1 MLSDS
6 NTDLPKREWGSFGV
20 LLIALVTYLVVLPF
34 LPGGAAG
41 GALLRLGW
49 SVVILAGLLIA
60 SRNRK
65 ALWFALVV
73 AIPVLLLHW
82 TAGHSDLR
90 AVRIAEP
97 LSSALFLAFTAG
109 VVLKSVFLERHV
121 TLDEI
126 LGGVIVYL
134 LIGVVFGQLHY
145 AMELARPGAYLLGE
159 VALSETS
166 SGVDGDLSLSFLYYS
181 FTTLTTLGY
190 GDIRPVTHAA
200 RMLSTGEAL
209 IGQLYVAILIARLV
223 GSYISQR
230 GDS

>member
-1 MLSDS
+1 MRSGS
-6 NTDLPKREWGSFGV
+6 NRTLPQRESGRFGV
-20 LLIALVTYLVVLPF
+20 LLVALVAFLVVLPF
-34 LPGGAAG
+34 FPGSGAG

-65 ALWFALVV
+65 ALWIALVI
-73 AIPVLLLHW
+73 AIPVLVLRW
-82 TAGHSDLR
+82 TAGHSDLP
-90 AVRIAEP
+90 ALRIAEP

-109 VVLKSVFLERHV
+109 VILKSIFFERRV

-134 LIGVVFGQLHY
+134 LIGVVWGQLHH
-145 AMELARPGAYLLGE
+145 ALELAHPGAYLLGD
-159 VALSETS
+159 VALVATA
-166 SGVDGDLSLSFLYYS
+166 SGADENPVLTFLYFS

-200 RMLSTGEAL
+200 RMLSTSEAL

-223 GSYISQR
+223 GSHISQR
-230 GDS
+230 DEP

>member
-1 MLSDS
+1 MRSGS
-6 NTDLPKREWGSFGV
+6 NGTLPQREWGRFGV
-20 LLIALVTYLVVLPF
+20 LLIALVAFLVVVPF
-34 LPGGAAG
+34 LPGGVAG

-65 ALWFALVV
+65 VLWIALVI
-73 AIPVLLLHW
+73 AIPVLVLRW
-82 TAGHSDLR
+82 TAGHSDLP
-90 AVRIAEP
+90 ALRIAEP

-109 VVLKSVFLERHV
+109 VILKSIFFERRV

-126 LGGVIVYL
+126 LGGVVVYL
-134 LIGVVFGQLHY
+134 LIGVAWGQLHH
-145 AMELARPGAYLLGE
+145 ALELAHPGAYLLGD
-159 VALSETS
+159 VALVATS
-166 SGVDGDLSLSFLYYS
+166 SGADGNPVLTFLYYS

-200 RMLSTGEAL
+200 RMLSTSEAL

-223 GSYISQR
+223 GSHISQR
-230 GDS
+230 NEP

>member
-1 MLSDS
+1 
-6 NTDLPKREWGSFGV
+6 
-20 LLIALVTYLVVLPF
+20 
-34 LPGGAAG
+34 
-41 GALLRLGW
+41 
-49 SVVILAGLLIA
+49 VVILAGLLIA

-65 ALWFALVV
+65 ALWFALVI
-73 AIPVLLLHW
+73 AIPVLILRW
-82 TAGHSDLR
+82 TAGHSDLP
-90 AVRIAEP
+90 AMKIAEP

-109 VVLKSVFLERHV
+109 VVLKSIFSKRRV

-134 LIGVVFGQLHY
+134 LIGIVWGQLHH
-145 AMELARPGAYLLGE
+145 ALELAHPGAYLLGD
-159 VALSETS
+159 VTLAATS
-166 SGVDGDLSLSFLYYS
+166 SGADEGLVRTFLYYS

-200 RMLSTGEAL
+200 RMLSTAEAL

-223 GSYISQR
+223 SGYISQR

>member
-1 MLSDS
+1 MPSDS
-6 NTDLPKREWGSFGV
+6 NTNLPEREWGRFGV

-34 LPGGAAG
+34 LPGGGAG
-41 GALLRLGW
+41 GALIQLGW
-49 SVVILAGLLIA
+49 SIVILAGLLIA
-60 SRNRK
+60 SRNRN
-65 ALWFALVV
+65 ALWIALVI
-73 AIPVLLLHW
+73 AIPVLVLRW

-90 AVRIAEP
+90 AVTIAAP

-109 VVLKSVFLERHV
+109 VVLKSIFFERRV

-134 LIGVVFGQLHY
+134 LIGVIWAQLHH
-145 AMELARPGAYLLGE
+145 AVELAHPGAYLLGE
-159 VALSETS
+159 VALAATS
-166 SGVDGDLSLSFLYYS
+166 SGADGDLVLTFLYYS

-200 RMLSTGEAL
+200 RVLSTSEAL

-223 GSYISQR
+223 GSHISQR

>member
-1 MLSDS
+1 MRSGS
-6 NTDLPKREWGSFGV
+6 NGTLPQREWGRFGV
-20 LLIALVTYLVVLPF
+20 LLVALVAFLVVLPF
-34 LPGGAAG
+34 FPGSGAG

-49 SVVILAGLLIA
+49 SVVILAGLLTA

-65 ALWFALVV
+65 ALWIALVI
-73 AIPVLLLHW
+73 AIPVLVLRW
-82 TAGHSDLR
+82 TADHSDLP
-90 AVRIAEP
+90 ALRIAEP

-109 VVLKSVFLERHV
+109 VILKSIFFERRV

-134 LIGVVFGQLHY
+134 LIGVVWGQLHH
-145 AMELARPGAYLLGE
+145 ALELAHPGAYLLGD
-159 VALSETS
+159 VALVATA
-166 SGVDGDLSLSFLYYS
+166 SGADENPVLTFLYYS

-200 RMLSTGEAL
+200 RMLSTSEAL

-223 GSYISQR
+223 GSHISQR

>member
-1 MLSDS
+1 
-6 NTDLPKREWGSFGV
+6 
-20 LLIALVTYLVVLPF
+20 
-34 LPGGAAG
+34 
-41 GALLRLGW
+41 
-49 SVVILAGLLIA
+49 VVILAGLLTA

-65 ALWFALVV
+65 ALWIALVI
-73 AIPVLLLHW
+73 AIPVLVLRW
-82 TAGHSDLR
+82 TADHSDLP
-90 AVRIAEP
+90 ALRIAEP

-109 VVLKSVFLERHV
+109 VILKSIFFERRV

-134 LIGVVFGQLHY
+134 LIGVVWGQLHH
-145 AMELARPGAYLLGE
+145 ALELAHPGAYLLGD
-159 VALSETS
+159 VALVATS
-166 SGVDGDLSLSFLYYS
+166 SGADGNPVLTFLYYS

-200 RMLSTGEAL
+200 RMLSTSEAL

-223 GSYISQR
+223 GSHISQR

>member
-1 MLSDS
+1 MPSDS
-6 NTDLPKREWGSFGV
+6 NTNLPEREWGRFGV
-20 LLIALVTYLVVLPF
+20 LFVALVAFLVVVPF
-34 LPGGAAG
+34 LPGGGAG
-41 GALLRLGW
+41 GALIQLGW

-65 ALWFALVV
+65 ALWIALVIAV
-73 AIPVLLLHW
+73 PVLVLRW
-82 TAGHSDLR
+82 TADYYDIP
-90 AVRIAEP
+90 AMRIAAP

-109 VVLKSVFLERHV
+109 VVLKSIFFERRV

-134 LIGVVFGQLHY
+134 LIGVVWGQLHH
-145 AMELARPGAYLLGE
+145 ALELANPGAYLLGD
-159 VALSETS
+159 VALAATS
-166 SGVDGDLSLSFLYYS
+166 SGADGDLVLTFLYYS